1 MRGDGEVLRGDDEE
15 QRDDDEVLH
24 GDDGVVLHDDRG
36 DGRDG
41 ELLPY
46 RDDDRDGDHD
56 AELKLYLCR

>member
-1 MRGDGEVLRGDDEE
+1 MRGDDEVLRGDDEALE
-15 QRDDDEVLH
+15 LHDDDGDVLQ
-24 GDDGVVLHDDRG
+24 HDDRG

-56 AELKLYLCR
+56 AELKLNRYK